1 MLCHVSFVAFA
12 LAQISMSM
20 STTADGGVGVL
31 LPKRQSLVTADGTFD
46 HNKAIQHNLKVAK

>member
-46 HNKAIQHNLKVAK
+46 HNKAIQHNFKVAK